1 MNTLNRATTQ
11 GMKSYN
17 TVGLDLSLTSPG
29 LSCLQVGE
37 NGNYF
42 YLDFDSCKTTSD
54 EPWHVRIKRI
64 IDTVLLFVAK
74 HKPKRI
80 MIENYSYG
88 SRNGREVAGEVHGS
102 VIFALIQNGFPPE
115 NIFRAVSPQSRA
127 KFFTGNGRA
136 VKGDVVRAFNA
147 QFGFNFKVKDNDVV
161 DAGIL
166 AFIDYCIVNY
176 THIEQYLNKDQKD
189 IIKTVS
195 NNKGGF

>member
-1 MNTLNRATTQ
+1 MRTLNKAVNQ
-11 GMKSYN
+11 GMPRYN
-17 TVGLDLSLTSPG
+17 IVGLDLSLTSPG
-29 LSCLQVGE
+29 LCCLQVGE
-37 NGNYF
+37 GGTYF
-42 YLDFDSCKTTSD
+42 FTDFTTCKTTSD
-54 EPWHVRIKRI
+54 EPWHIRIKRI
-64 IDTVLLFVAK
+64 VDTILLFVAE

-88 SRNGREVAGEVHGS
+88 SKNGREVAGEVHGA
-102 VIFALIQNGFPPE
+102 VILSLIQLGFPPE

-147 QFGFNFKVKDNDVV
+147 QFGFNFKVKDNDMV

-176 THIEQYLNKDQKD
+176 THIEQYLNKDQKE

-195 NNKGGF
+195 NHKGGF